1 MIFSA
6 LKASSLVQWH
16 GASHMPEGT
25 TEPILP
31 FRVRSIGLAPENGG
45 TDMSKPKVTQ
55 FNVPR
60 VALLLTALC
69 MMPGGAVIAATSSPF
84 AAMAGS
90 WSGGGVLSTTDGT
103 QERLRC
109 RASYDVAG
117 SGAALRLNLKCASQ
131 SYNFDLA
138 SDVQYRGGAI
148 SGSWSEA
155 SQNASGSI
163 SGRAVGDRIEAAARG
178 QTLSVNLSMTTR
190 GGRQSVSIRPQ
201 GTNVTAV
208 SLELDRR

>member
-1 MIFSA
+1 
-6 LKASSLVQWH
+6 
-16 GASHMPEGT
+16 
-25 TEPILP
+25 
-31 FRVRSIGLAPENGG
+31 
-45 TDMSKPKVTQ
+45 MSESKVTQ
-55 FNVPR
+55 FNVPQ
-60 VALLLTALC
+60 VALLLAALC

-90 WSGGGVLSTTDGT
+90 WSGGGVLSTTEGM

-109 RASYDVAG
+109 RANYDVAG
-117 SGAALRLNLKCASQ
+117 SGATLRLNLKCASP